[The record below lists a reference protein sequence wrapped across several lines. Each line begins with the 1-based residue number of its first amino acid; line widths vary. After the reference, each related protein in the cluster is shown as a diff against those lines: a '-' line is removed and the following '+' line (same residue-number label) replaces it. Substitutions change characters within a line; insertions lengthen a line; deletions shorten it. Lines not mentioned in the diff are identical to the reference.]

1 MRLILLGPPG
11 AGKGTQASV
20 LSGLLGVPHISTGDI
35 FRRAIQEG
43 TPLGKKVEAY
53 LKSGGLVPDE
63 LTVEIVKERLSQP
76 DCQRG
81 FLLDGFPRTIPQAQA
96 LDAWLEARGEKL
108 DAVINLQ
115 VSEEELM
122 ARLTGRRICP
132 QCGATYHLKYD
143 PPQRDEIC
151 DRCGSPLIQRED
163 DRPETVSKRLATYR
177 QQTQPL
183 INYYKERNLLKG
195 VDGNGDIQ
203 EVTQSIIQM
212 LGVEK

>member
-1 MRLILLGPPG
+1 VRLILLGPPG

-108 DAVINLQ
+108 NAVINLQ

-212 LGVEK
+212 LGVER

>member
-1 MRLILLGPPG
+1 VRLILLGPPG

-195 VDGNGDIQ
+195 VDGNGDIE

-212 LGVEK
+212 LGVER

>member
-212 LGVEK
+212 LGVER

>member
-1 MRLILLGPPG
+1 LGPPG